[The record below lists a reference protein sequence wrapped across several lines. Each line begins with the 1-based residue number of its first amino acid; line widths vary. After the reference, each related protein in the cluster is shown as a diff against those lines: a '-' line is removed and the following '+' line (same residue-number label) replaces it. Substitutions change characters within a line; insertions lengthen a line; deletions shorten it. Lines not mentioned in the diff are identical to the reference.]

1 MLSYEDKESEN
12 MTEDKNQ
19 NIQNKSQNQAS
30 RSNLN
35 TADKSQ
41 NKLLTKAAIV
51 GVVAGLLGGGV
62 SYVGLEQYSNY
73 AGSSSA
79 QTSISSSSAS
89 ISKTSAKNSG
99 TMTSAYNKV
108 KGAVVSVINL
118 KKNSTRKS
126 NSIYDLFG
134 GSDDDSS
141 SSSSSSTTKYT
152 TYSEGSGVIYLK
164 SNGKGY
170 IVTNNHVISGSDK
183 VQVVLASGKTVD
195 AKVVGKDSTSDLAV
209 LSIDAKYVTQTASF
223 GDSKSLITGQTVIA
237 VGSPMGSEYASS
249 VTQGI
254 ISAPSRTIT
263 TSSNQQTVI
272 QTDAAINPGNS
283 GGPLVNSAGQV
294 IGINSMKLSQST
306 DGTSVEG
313 MGFAIPSNEVVTIIN
328 QLVKNGK
335 VTRPQLGIRVIS
347 LSELSS
353 AYKEQLG
360 IKTNLKRG
368 IYVAS
373 VTKNSAASA
382 AGMKSGDIIT
392 KVDGT
397 SVSDVVSLH
406 EILYKHKIGDKVTV
420 TVDRNG
426 KTVNLDV
433 TLKSN

>member
-1 MLSYEDKESEN
+1 MLNYEDKESEN
-12 MTEDKNQ
+12 MTEDKNPNVQ
-19 NIQNKSQNQAS
+19 NQSQNQAS
-30 RSNLN
+30 RSNLS

-73 AGSSSA
+73 ADSSSA

-89 ISKTSAKNSG
+89 ISKNSAKNSG

-126 NSIYDLFG
+126 SSIYDLFG
-134 GSDDDSS
+134 GGDSD

-183 VQVVLASGKTVD
+183 VQVVLASGKTVS
-195 AKVVGKDSTSDLAV
+195 AKAVGKDSTSDLAV

-283 GGPLVNSAGQV
+283 GGALVNSAGQV

-335 VTRPQLGIRVIS
+335 VTRPQLGIKVIS
-347 LSELSS
+347 LSEL
-353 AYKEQLG
+353 
-360 IKTNLKRG
+360 
-368 IYVAS
+368 
-373 VTKNSAASA
+373 NSA
-382 AGMKSGDIIT
+382 
-392 KVDGT
+392 
-397 SVSDVVSLH
+397 
-406 EILYKHKIGDKVTV
+406 
-420 TVDRNG
+420 
-426 KTVNLDV
+426 
-433 TLKSN
+433 

>member
-12 MTEDKNQ
+12 MAEDKNQ

-183 VQVVLASGKTVD
+183 VQVVLASGKTVN

-335 VTRPQLGIRVIS
+335 VTRPQLGIKVIS

-360 IKTNLKRG
+360 IKTNLKSG